1 MSSNQNRSPDYIK
14 DTSFNIGTNNVT
26 INIKVDSDEF
36 SLGGA
41 KKNKESDVKESC
53 WGNRQRRSLNHML
66 EH

>member
-41 KKNKESDVKESC
+41 KNNIKKVMSKSPVGETDSGEV
-53 WGNRQRRSLNHML
+53 
-66 EH
+66 